1 MRPAMPRDPLKMLAR
16 LRGIE
21 VEAARR
27 SLAEAQA
34 ALARRHRAAA
44 EAEAAVRAETPEAAP
59 ATYGAFL
66 ERGLALRQAEAA
78 ALTRTEAALEAERDA
93 LAEARRAE
101 KVLALLRDRRAE
113 AERRHTR
120 RRDQARLEDALP
132 RPEGRPGG

>member
-27 SLAEAQA
+27 SLAEARDT
-34 ALARRHRAAA
+34 LARRQQAAA
-44 EAEAAVRAETPEAAP
+44 EAKAALTAETPEAAP

-78 ALTRTEAALEAERDA
+78 ALTRAEAALEAQRDS

-101 KVLALLRDRRAE
+101 KALALLRDRRAE
-113 AERRHTR
+113 AERRHAR
-120 RRDQARLEDALP
+120 RRDQGRIEDA
-132 RPEGRPGG
+132 RTGPEGHQGG